1 MATEVTSRL
10 EQVVAR
16 ASKALDSLG
25 CEWALV
31 GGLAVSARAE
41 PRFTRDVDLAVA
53 LPGDREAEALVLA
66 LQRLGFNVLVV
77 LEHDPNGRL
86 ATVRLQP
93 PGSGEH
99 GAIVDL
105 LIAASGIESEIVDR
119 ATVVEV
125 FPGLR
130 LPVAT
135 VGDLL
140 AMKILSRDDERRPQ
154 DAADIR
160 ALLREAGDS
169 DFEVTKGALLL
180 VIERG
185 YHRSRDLVAEF
196 EALKRNSGS
205 ARSELRRGTRKE

>member
-10 EQVVAR
+10 EQVVAQ

-66 LQRLGFNVLVV
+66 LQRLGLGVLVV

-105 LIAASGIESEIVDR
+105 LFAASGIEPEIVDR
-119 ATVVEV
+119 ATSDIIS
-125 FPGLR
+125 
-130 LPVAT
+130 A
-135 VGDLL
+135 
-140 AMKILSRDDERRPQ
+140 KI
-154 DAADIR
+154 
-160 ALLREAGDS
+160 REAGGP
-169 DFEVTKGALLL
+169 EV
-180 VIERG
+180 
-185 YHRSRDLVAEF
+185 
-196 EALKRNSGS
+196 
-205 ARSELRRGTRKE
+205 